1 MSNFLARF
9 VLHIRVVRMSGPVL
23 AWSKGWLVGFPI
35 SGLFLRRRQ
44 DVLKLRKVALT
55 AILLM
60 GVVVVPALAQGPL
73 HKRINFTINV
83 PFELKKTGAV
93 LPPGNYVLYQISQ
106 NDPQMFALYQGD
118 MTHAPI
124 AMIRT
129 TRIDY
134 SGGRYPSKTKLLMDI
149 DESWP
154 QRFPTLDGFTIPGE
168 DGWETIG
175 GVASKKYS
183 SVQARSV
190 ARSHR

>member
-1 MSNFLARF
+1 
-9 VLHIRVVRMSGPVL
+9 MSGPVL
-23 AWSKGWLVGFPI
+23 ACSKGWLVGFPI
-35 SGLFLRRRQ
+35 GGLFLRRRQ

-83 PFELKKTGAV
+83 PFELKKAGAV

-129 TRIDY
+129 TRVLASEVSDA
-134 SGGRYPSKTKLLMDI
+134 RRLHYPWRRRLGNDRRGSKQEALK
-149 DESWP
+149 
-154 QRFPTLDGFTIPGE
+154 R
-168 DGWETIG
+168 
-175 GVASKKYS
+175 ASKIS
-183 SVQARSV
+183 CSIA
-190 ARSHR
+190 